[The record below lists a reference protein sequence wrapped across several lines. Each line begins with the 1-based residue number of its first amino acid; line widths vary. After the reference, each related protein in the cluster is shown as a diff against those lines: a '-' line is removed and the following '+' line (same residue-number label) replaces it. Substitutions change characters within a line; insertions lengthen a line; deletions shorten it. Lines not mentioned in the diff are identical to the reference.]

1 MRIANNLLAMN
12 AHRQLM
18 VNQNGVAKSIEKLS
32 SGLRIN
38 RAGDDAAGLAIS
50 EKMRGQVRGLN
61 MAAKNAQDGISLIQ
75 TAEGALQE
83 THAILQR
90 MRELAAQAASD
101 TNTATDRFEIQKEIN
116 QLAEELTRI
125 GNTTEFNTMKLLD
138 GSFSGK
144 FHIGANSG
152 QNIELSVA
160 DMRAESLKVV
170 AESAAWSADAGTT
183 DFDVDGS
190 NASITNLVAG
200 AYKVIVSDDGSVSLR
215 DEAGNEIGTG
225 TGNAGD
231 STIDVT
237 VSNTSYLV
245 DATNDTITLAIDVGD
260 DGSGDAV
267 TKAGTISLYVLG
279 QGQGIS
285 VMNQSDADNAI
296 TTINN
301 AIERV
306 SAERAK
312 LGAYQNRLEHTIANL
327 GTSAENLQAAESRI
341 RDVDMA
347 AEMMTFTKYQILQQ
361 ASTAMLAQANLAP
374 QSVLQLLG

>member
-1 MRIANNLLAMN
+1 
-12 AHRQLM
+12 
-18 VNQNGVAKSIEKLS
+18 
-32 SGLRIN
+32 
-38 RAGDDAAGLAIS
+38 
-50 EKMRGQVRGLN
+50 
-61 MAAKNAQDGISLIQ
+61 
-75 TAEGALQE
+75 
-83 THAILQR
+83 
-90 MRELAAQAASD
+90 
-101 TNTATDRFEIQKEIN
+101 
-116 QLAEELTRI
+116 LTRI
-125 GNTTEFNTMKLLD
+125 ANTTEFNTMKLLD
-138 GSFSGK
+138 GNFAGK

-152 QNIELSVA
+152 QNIELSIG
-160 DMRAESLKVV
+160 DMSAEALKVV
-170 AESAAWSADAGTT
+170 ATSAAWFADAGTT
-183 DFDVDGS
+183 DFDATDSTNNSG
-190 NASITNLVAG
+190 IDNLVTG

-225 TGNAGD
+225 TGNAGE
-231 STIDVT
+231 STIKVT

-245 DATNDTITLAIDVGD
+245 DNTNTTITLAIAVGN
-260 DGSGDAV
+260 DGSGNAV
-267 TKAGTISLYVLG
+267 TKPGTISLYVLG
-279 QGQGIS
+279 KGQGIS